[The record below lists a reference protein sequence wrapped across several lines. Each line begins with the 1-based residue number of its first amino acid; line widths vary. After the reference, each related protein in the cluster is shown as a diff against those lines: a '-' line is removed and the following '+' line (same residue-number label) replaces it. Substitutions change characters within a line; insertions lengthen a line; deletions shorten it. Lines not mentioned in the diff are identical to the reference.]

1 MIFNELVL
9 HDFGVFGG
17 RVAID
22 LTPKDA
28 TRPVILFGGL
38 NGRGKTTILDAIQIA
53 LFGQRATISN
63 RGNLSWDDYLRR
75 TIHRSGANETS
86 ISLEFE
92 LSTEDGNQS
101 YRIVRSWEAKE
112 KSVKESFGVVFNG
125 SLDKLLSTQWDE
137 HIETILPARIATIH
151 GISSDEYRI

>member
-1 MIFNELVL
+1 MIFNELIL

-53 LFGQRATISN
+53 LF
-63 RGNLSWDDYLRR
+63 
-75 TIHRSGANETS
+75 
-86 ISLEFE
+86 
-92 LSTEDGNQS
+92 
-101 YRIVRSWEAKE
+101 
-112 KSVKESFGVVFNG
+112 
-125 SLDKLLSTQWDE
+125 
-137 HIETILPARIATIH
+137 
-151 GISSDEYRI
+151 